1 MAGRGGGFVPS
12 APGCYAIE
20 DGQRGSSGSHD
31 TSSTL
36 FALQLSLLSIYEAW
50 RRREHVPDIVTMP
63 TKSRHIN
70 CMWGQELAKPFFS
83 FELTFQLP
91 WCPVTRLPAAQT
103 TWRSCHG
110 NGKAS
115 LYLPHPVLFPS
126 VLTIQLHGTVIFSFI
141 KKKITTSQEKHQP
154 KTK

>member
-1 MAGRGGGFVPS
+1 MVGRGGFVPS
-12 APGCYAIE
+12 APGCYATE

-31 TSSTL
+31 MSSTL
-36 FALQLSLLSIYEAW
+36 FALQLSQLSIYEAW

-70 CMWGQELAKPFFS
+70 CMWGQELAKPFFFFWVDLS
-83 FELTFQLP
+83 
-91 WCPVTRLPAAQT
+91 
-103 TWRSCHG
+103 
-110 NGKAS
+110 AS
-115 LYLPHPVLFPS
+115 LMPRNPTPSSPDDMEELSRQRESIALFTPS
-126 VLTIQLHGTVIFSFI
+126 CFVPICSDYSASLDGFIFRLS